1 MAEYDLV
8 VVDGPNLYN
17 RIAESLPEPAP
28 GLDDDRVTYLASWF
42 DIDRLLAAALS
53 ASSWPPPHGV
63 ALVHSDHPL
72 GRTPLR
78 LDQKQ
83 TAAFWSRQARLPGCR
98 DVPVRFLREEL
109 EEFETKCEQCGHHQ
123 RHIAVRGEKGVD
135 AAAIATLYEKMHHW
149 RSAVLAANDVDYAP
163 VLDSLHR
170 MGRVVSVLGRRT
182 TDGSAL
188 ERRGHEFH
196 EIPEGWLLMDLA
208 AFRCFRADGALDRL
222 LVLLRKRGFKC
233 GCRSVPDIERERVG
247 TRHDFELMVSHEE
260 GERDGVLDLVVQAL
274 SFPRLF
280 TQKRNPELTVF
291 VFDGGRPIFGGVHRR
306 ADDGA
311 AWRAETTHVFPD
323 GLLERHG

>member
-1 MAEYDLV
+1 MAEYDLA
-8 VVDGPNLYN
+8 VVDGPNIYN
-17 RIAESLPEPAP
+17 RVAELLPEPAA
-28 GLDDDRVTYLASWF
+28 GVDDDRVTYLASWF

-123 RHIAVRGEKGVD
+123 RHVAVRGEKGVD
-135 AAAIATLYEKMHHW
+135 AAVIATLYEKMDHW
-149 RSAVLAANDVDYAP
+149 GSAVLAANDVDYAP

-170 MGRVVSVLGRRT
+170 MGRVVSVIARRT

-196 EIPEGWLLMDLA
+196 EIPEIWLGMDHA
-208 AFRCFRADGALDRL
+208 AFRCFRAGGALDRL
-222 LVLLRKRGFKC
+222 LVLLRERGFKC
-233 GCRSVPDIERERVG
+233 GSRSVPDIERERIG
-247 TRHDFELMVSHEE
+247 TRHDFEVIVAH
-260 GERDGVLDLVVQAL
+260 GETERETVLDLVVHAL
-274 SFPRLF
+274 KFPGLL
-280 TQKRNPELTVF
+280 TQRRNPELTVF
-291 VFDGGRPIFGGVHRR
+291 TFVVGWAVMLGVERR
-306 ADDGA
+306 AADGA
-311 AWRAETTHVFPD
+311 AWRAETTHVFPE
-323 GLLERHG
+323 GLLSRRA